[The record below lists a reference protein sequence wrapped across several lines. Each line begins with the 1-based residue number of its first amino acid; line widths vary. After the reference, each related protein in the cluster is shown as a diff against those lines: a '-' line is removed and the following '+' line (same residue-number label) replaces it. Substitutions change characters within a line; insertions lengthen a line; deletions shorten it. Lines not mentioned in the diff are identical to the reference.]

1 MTYNQ
6 IEKIA
11 NLLEFIGF
19 KNDTTIDEEYN
30 IIEGEYNHTFFSFV
44 RQNNIGEER
53 YWIEYN
59 NFTECLSMYNF
70 NTILENCDD
79 DDIPILVNIN
89 SFNSLKTFETE
100 CLKFLNRK
108 YKSIIR
114 KNKIKNLLNI

>member
-70 NTILENCDD
+70 KTIIEND

-114 KNKIKNLLNI
+114 QNKIKNLLNI

>member
-6 IEKIA
+6 IEKIG

-19 KNDTTIDEEYN
+19 EIDTTIGEEYN
-30 IIEGEYNHTFFSFV
+30 NTFFTFV
-44 RQNNIGEER
+44 RKIEIGEEK

-70 NTILENCDD
+70 KTIIEND

-89 SFNSLKTFETE
+89 STNSLKRFEIE
-100 CLKFLNRK
+100 CLKFLKKK
-108 YKSIIR
+108 YKSTIR
-114 KNKIKNLLNI
+114 QNKIKNLLNI